1 MTDYNWLR
9 VRILQY
15 LMFKGDWYN
24 QRAKEATLK
33 LQCSKKL
40 SVAEYA
46 EIYNDLH
53 NAELFDKI
61 QRDISELL

>member
-1 MTDYNWLR
+1 MSEYQWLK

-24 QRAKEATLK
+24 QRAKEATAR
-33 LQCSKKL
+33 LQRSKKL
-40 SVAEYA
+40 SVAEYT

-53 NAELFDKI
+53 NAELFDII
-61 QRDISELL
+61 QREIFDLL

>member
-1 MTDYNWLR
+1 MSDYQWLK

-24 QRAKEATLK
+24 QRAKEATRR
-33 LQCSKKL
+33 LQCSKHL
-40 SVAEYA
+40 SVADYTD
-46 EIYNDLH
+46 IYNDLH

-61 QRDISELL
+61 QREIVGLL